1 MRVIRRRYT
10 GHSESWWRDF
20 RITVAA
26 VILGFAIGL
35 LWGCVNA
42 YGLPSAAP
50 QGDAVTASGEDGRSR
65 FGNLLGTFVVGGMLD
80 DGKTTFMYLHVG
92 DGSSDAGIV
101 SIEGDGNNDGENA
114 EVFSGTETR
123 HDGIVTVTDDESGRS
138 ISFAMGVS
146 ANEGSIDVD
155 VDGYGTGSNL
165 VYLHLSVTS
174 SVTGIFPL
182 GSYRVP
188 TEGDFPW
195 IDEGTGQPLASP
207 QADSHARIEDFVD
220 KVITVFLKLVFCVGM
235 LGMLIRIIKEVKE
248 DSKMYHDKMRHMAE
262 VDKAEKTDEASKVDG
277 AAEAAE
283 AAEASE
289 VDETSEAGHPTGS
302 A

>member
-10 GHSESWWRDF
+10 GHSESWRRDF
-20 RITVAA
+20 RMTVAA
-26 VILGFAIGL
+26 VILGFALGL
-35 LWGCVNA
+35 LRGCVNA
-42 YGLPSAAP
+42 YGLPSVAP
-50 QGDAVTASGEDGRSR
+50 QGDAVTAPGDAGEDGRSR
-65 FGNLLGTFVVGGMLD
+65 FGNLLGTFVVGGVLD
-80 DGKTTFMYLHVG
+80 DGRTTFIYLHVG

-146 ANEGSIDVD
+146 ANAGGIDVD
-155 VDGYGTGSNL
+155 VDGYGTGSKL
-165 VYLHLSVTS
+165 VYLHLSFIS
-174 SVTGIFPL
+174 NVTGIFPL

-195 IDEGTGQPLASP
+195 IDPVTGQPLVSS
-207 QADSHARIEDFVD
+207 QADSPTRIEDFAIKTFVLSVVSFGSL
-220 KVITVFLKLVFCVGM
+220 VI
-235 LGMLIRIIKEVKE
+235 LICGIKEG
-248 DSKMYHDKMRHMAE
+248 DKIRHMAE
-262 VDKAEKTDEASKVDG
+262 ADKAEKADEASKVDG
-277 AAEAAE
+277 AAEADETSEIDE
-283 AAEASE
+283 AAEA
-289 VDETSEAGHPTGS
+289 DETSKAERPTRS